1 MSKIETMEAR
11 SKLFSRIAK
20 AVVLTAAT
28 GIIWL
33 ILWFFTSFFSA
44 IFPQYSELYE
54 TFAWAM
60 LFFVFATTLSEGTIY
75 KYILIIIRAFFV
87 MIYMVFATNFG
98 SLSISFEGFIVT
110 VEFMPLIALIVL
122 ADLLDVARGLLQ
134 AIEFASQSQET
145 RQR

>member
-1 MSKIETMEAR
+1 M
-11 SKLFSRIAK
+11 
-20 AVVLTAAT
+20 
-28 GIIWL
+28 
-33 ILWFFTSFFSA
+33 
-44 IFPQYSELYE
+44 
-54 TFAWAM
+54 
-60 LFFVFATTLSEGTIY
+60 FFVFATTLSEGTIY